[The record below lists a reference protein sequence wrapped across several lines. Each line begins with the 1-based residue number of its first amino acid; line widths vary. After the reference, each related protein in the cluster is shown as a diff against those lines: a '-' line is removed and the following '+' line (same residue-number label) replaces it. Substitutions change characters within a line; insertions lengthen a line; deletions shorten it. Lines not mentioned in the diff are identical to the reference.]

1 MNAGVRVIRPP
12 WGRSAHVRAESR
24 WVRFSVRM
32 STVVLVALGL
42 AMLAVGIWVEDRAAV
57 AAPLV
62 IIGALA
68 VVARG
73 DLRRVADIEQ
83 MPLGQ
88 SGFSVTRCPPAAEQ
102 LTEAGLSPEVAQEM
116 QEWMDAL
123 IDAVPGLV
131 DKRVSR

>member
-42 AMLAVGIWVEDRAAV
+42 AMLAVGIWVEDRSAV

-68 VVARG
+68 VVAG
-73 DLRRVADIEQ
+73 VIFGEW
-83 MPLGQ
+83 PT
-88 SGFSVTRCPPAAEQ
+88 SSRC
-102 LTEAGLSPEVAQEM
+102 LSP
-116 QEWMDAL
+116 
-123 IDAVPGLV
+123 
-131 DKRVSR
+131 SRASP